1 MKILQ
6 IMTGLTVILTPMVI
20 LLMMISLS
28 SCKLNSKVDFNQ
40 TVGRAPA
47 FSDETKEKAIAACTL
62 MKQKEHNWKAKDIKA
77 YCKEHWRGNI
87 DFIKKDKDVKKRGS
101 N

>member
-20 LLMMISLS
+20 LLVMISLS
-28 SCKLNSKVDFNQ
+28 SCKINEEIDFGQDPNF
-40 TVGRAPA
+40 RAPT
-47 FSDETKEKAIAACTL
+47 FSVDTKEKAIAACTL

-77 YCKEHWRGNI
+77 YCKEQWRGYI
-87 DFIKKDKDVKKRGS
+87 AFIQEDKND
-101 N
+101 

>member
-1 MKILQ
+1 M
-6 IMTGLTVILTPMVI
+6 LTPMVI

-40 TVGRAPA
+40 TVGRSPA

-77 YCKEHWRGNI
+77 YCKEFWRGYI
-87 DFIKKDKDVKKRGS
+87 AFIKES
-101 N
+101 

>member
-62 MKQKEHNWKAKDIKA
+62 MKQKEHNLKAKDIKA
-77 YCKEHWRGNI
+77 YCKEQWRGYI
-87 DFIKKDKDVKKRGS
+87 SFIKESQDE
-101 N
+101 

>member
-6 IMTGLTVILTPMVI
+6 MMTGLTVMLTPMVI

-47 FSDETKEKAIAACTL
+47 FSEETKEKAIAACSL
-62 MKQKEHNWKAKDIKA
+62 IKQKEHNWKAKDIKA
-77 YCKEHWRGNI
+77 YCKEHWRGYI
-87 DFIKKDKDVKKRGS
+87 DFIEEDKDVKTRRG

>member
-1 MKILQ
+1 M
-6 IMTGLTVILTPMVI
+6 LTPMVI

-28 SCKLNSKVDFNQ
+28 SCNDKPKVSRSP
-40 TVGRAPA
+40 T
-47 FSDETKEKAIAACTL
+47 FSVETREKAIAACSL

-77 YCKEHWRGNI
+77 YCKEHWRGYI
-87 DFIKKDKDVKKRGS
+87 DFIEEDKDVKKRGS

>member
-1 MKILQ
+1 M
-6 IMTGLTVILTPMVI
+6 LTPMLI
-20 LLMMISLS
+20 LLLMTFLS

-40 TVGRAPA
+40 TVGRSPA

-62 MKQKEHNWKAKDIKA
+62 MKQKEHAWKAKDIKA
-77 YCKEHWRGNI
+77 YCKEHWRGYI
-87 DFIKKDKDVKKRGS
+87 DFIEGDKDVKERGS

>member
-1 MKILQ
+1 MRILQ
-6 IMTGLTVILTPMVI
+6 TMISLRIMLTPMVI

-28 SCKLNSKVDFNQ
+28 SCKINQQVDFGQ

-77 YCKEHWRGNI
+77 YCKEHWRGYI
-87 DFIKKDKDVKKRGS
+87 TFIEETEDA
-101 N
+101 